1 MSLPDPARLVGVS
14 LSRHDFSKP
23 GLSLEPNRKYL
34 LSWELASL
42 LALFGVGSLAE
53 GVDGPIMFN
62 QVGGSA
68 YLIQEIKTPKQ
79 IGLEGDIRWPLM
91 RHPSTYLTRD

>member
-1 MSLPDPARLVGVS
+1 MSLPDPARLVGGVS

-34 LSWELASL
+34 SWELASP
-42 LALFGVGSLAE
+42 LALFGIGSLAE
-53 GVDGPIMFN
+53 GVDNPILFN

-79 IGLEGDIRWPLM
+79 ICLEGNIRWPLM